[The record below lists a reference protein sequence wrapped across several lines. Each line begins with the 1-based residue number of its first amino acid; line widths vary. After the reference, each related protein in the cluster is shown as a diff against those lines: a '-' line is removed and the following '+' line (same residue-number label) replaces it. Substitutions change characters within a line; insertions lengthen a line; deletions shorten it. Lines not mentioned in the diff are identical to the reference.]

1 MLHRKTHCS
10 FFNLSHYS
18 YSHSSC
24 QVRLLV
30 KPPKKAHLT
39 TNHRRISAD
48 TSKQGNTSTV
58 STTGCSFQWHA
69 IQNGLAIN
77 YLEAGE
83 NIKGNS
89 LARNKTINGISKW
102 KHLKVDTSWH
112 SVSCQWCFHSS
123 QPSLPSSYWGLL
135 FRCELTSVNVH
146 SCPNKGTGD
155 NNTNTYQEV
164 FTSHLI
170 EPSGSLMKMVLMPF
184 FRQTKAV
191 RQLHGEEHNPFVRVY
206 QFYFL
211 GYGRA
216 VETDVPLWNRFLKQK
231 NNRGVVRVILFR
243 KEILFKM

>member
-1 MLHRKTHCS
+1 MVLLAIISLFRVTIAFCDLSLHGPPVLLLGYLFLKFRLIAQCLFFWFVLHRKTHYS
-10 FFNLSHYS
+10 FFNPAHYS

-58 STTGCSFQWHA
+58 STTGCAFQWHA

-102 KHLKVDTSWH
+102 KHLKVDRSWH
-112 SVSCQWCFHSS
+112 SVSCQ
-123 QPSLPSSYWGLL
+123 
-135 FRCELTSVNVH
+135 
-146 SCPNKGTGD
+146 
-155 NNTNTYQEV
+155 
-164 FTSHLI
+164 
-170 EPSGSLMKMVLMPF
+170 
-184 FRQTKAV
+184 
-191 RQLHGEEHNPFVRVY
+191 
-206 QFYFL
+206 
-211 GYGRA
+211 
-216 VETDVPLWNRFLKQK
+216 
-231 NNRGVVRVILFR
+231 
-243 KEILFKM
+243 

>member
-1 MLHRKTHCS
+1 MELLAIIRLIKSNHWLLQPASSWPTRSIAWSPDPEVMAHRTMFVFWFVLHRKTHCS

-58 STTGCSFQWHA
+58 STTWCAFQWHA

-102 KHLKVDTSWH
+102 KHLKVDKFWH
-112 SVSCQWCFHSS
+112 SVSCQ
-123 QPSLPSSYWGLL
+123 
-135 FRCELTSVNVH
+135 
-146 SCPNKGTGD
+146 
-155 NNTNTYQEV
+155 
-164 FTSHLI
+164 
-170 EPSGSLMKMVLMPF
+170 
-184 FRQTKAV
+184 
-191 RQLHGEEHNPFVRVY
+191 
-206 QFYFL
+206 
-211 GYGRA
+211 
-216 VETDVPLWNRFLKQK
+216 
-231 NNRGVVRVILFR
+231 
-243 KEILFKM
+243 